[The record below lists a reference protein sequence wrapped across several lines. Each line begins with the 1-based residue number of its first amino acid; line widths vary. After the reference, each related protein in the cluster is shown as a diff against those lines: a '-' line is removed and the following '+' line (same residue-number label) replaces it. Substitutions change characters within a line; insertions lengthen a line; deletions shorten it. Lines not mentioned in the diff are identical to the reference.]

1 MAAALP
7 TEQVTGVHGTE
18 RRKFPPFPLNT
29 LELQK
34 RASRYLRMPSEHT
47 MKVSAML
54 CAMLYNSV
62 RDKDER

>member
-1 MAAALP
+1 MVSGAVGPLHCVCVSLA
-7 TEQVTGVHGTE
+7 EQVTAVSGTE

-47 MKVSAML
+47 MKV
-54 CAMLYNSV
+54 CNSTSTA
-62 RDKDER
+62 